1 MNCETVGMMQNNKT
15 VRSCVFLL
23 VLSVLLRRA
32 RDASD
37 AMSDADA
44 DLIVVMDKTNLKD
57 VTNLPWIDVSR
68 VRCLLEFHPESSR
81 TEVPDPYYDGA
92 EAFDLVLDLVDTAT
106 SALLDYLEERGL
118 D

>member
-15 VRSCVFLL
+15 VRSCVFFL

-44 DLIVVMDKTNLKD
+44 DLMSL
-57 VTNLPWIDVSR
+57 WIKI
-68 VRCLLEFHPESSR
+68 
-81 TEVPDPYYDGA
+81 
-92 EAFDLVLDLVDTAT
+92 
-106 SALLDYLEERGL
+106 
-118 D
+118 

>member
-37 AMSDADA
+37 AMSD
-44 DLIVVMDKTNLKD
+44 VSVDKNLG
-57 VTNLPWIDVSR
+57 VFSHLESGLFFFSLFFFHFFR
-68 VRCLLEFHPESSR
+68 VGTL
-81 TEVPDPYYDGA
+81 
-92 EAFDLVLDLVDTAT
+92 
-106 SALLDYLEERGL
+106 
-118 D
+118 

>member
-44 DLIVVMDKTNLKD
+44 N
-57 VTNLPWIDVSR
+57 DVSVDKNLGVFSHLESGLFFFSLFFFHFFR
-68 VRCLLEFHPESSR
+68 VGTL
-81 TEVPDPYYDGA
+81 
-92 EAFDLVLDLVDTAT
+92 
-106 SALLDYLEERGL
+106 
-118 D
+118 